1 MTFPGFFGII
11 ELMKNNYIQKDYTT
25 FGKVYQLKISS
36 EYDVLIPSDE
46 SVRLLDAVME
56 ELDYTKMYRAYARK
70 GRKPAVTPVTMFK
83 ILVYGAMDRIYSGRD
98 LERAC
103 RRDINYMWLLGDEP
117 APSHDALTRFRS
129 GVFAECAED
138 MFYQLIIKLMEMGE
152 VSLAHLFVDGTKQ
165 EANAN
170 KYSFVWKKSTN
181 KYQARLEENIVKLKQ
196 ELNSRYGGKFKDET
210 RLSEISE
217 AFPALPDEAFVHGRG
232 KRKSQLQR
240 DIEQVTEYIVREQKY
255 EKYQKIFKDR
265 NSFSKTDPDATF
277 MHMKD
282 DHMRNAQLK
291 PGYNIQLGV
300 EAEYIT
306 GVMVSSERNDQ
317 LTLIPLL
324 EEMEAHLG
332 TQYKDVTLDAGYE
345 SEENYT
351 YFEEKGQIAYIK
363 PQNYERSKTKK
374 FKSNMNLRENMPYD
388 PEKDEYTCPNGKK
401 LRAVHTGVRK
411 SKTGFESEITYYECE
426 SCAGCPHKKSCTRA
440 KGNRKMQLSKEFLRQ
455 REESKVRITSEMG
468 ILLRMNRSIQ
478 AEGAFGVLKE
488 DMGFRRFLLRGNKKV
503 KAEIILMA
511 LGYNVNKLHRK
522 IQGNRTGS
530 QLFEKM
536 IA

>member
-1 MTFPGFFGII
+1 
-11 ELMKNNYIQKDYTT
+11 MKTQLIQRDYTT

-46 SVRLLDAVME
+46 SVRLLDAIME
-56 ELDYTKMYRAYARK
+56 ELDYTKMYRAYARR
-70 GRKPAVTPVTMFK
+70 GRKTAVTPVTMSK
-83 ILVYGAMDRIYSGRD
+83 ILVYGAMDRRYSGRD
-98 LERAC
+98 LERSC

-117 APSHDALTRFRS
+117 APSHDSLTRFRS
-129 GVFAECAED
+129 GIFAECAED
-138 MFYQLIIKLMEMGE
+138 IFYQLVKKLQEIDEIK
-152 VSLAHLFVDGTKQ
+152 LAHLFIDGTKL

-181 KYQARLEENIVKLKQ
+181 KYQARLEDRI
-196 ELNSRYGGKFKDET
+196 GGFKDELNVRYAGGYKEET
-210 RLSEISE
+210 TLSEILERLSKI
-217 AFPALPDEAFVHGRG
+217 PCEAFVHGRG

-240 DIEQVTEYIVREQKY
+240 DIEQATEYMLRQQKY
-255 EKYQKIFKDR
+255 EKYQETFNGR

-291 PGYNIQLGV
+291 PGYNVQIGV
-300 EAEYIT
+300 EGEYIT
-306 GVMVSSERNDQ
+306 GVSVSSERSDQ

-324 EEMEAHLG
+324 EDMESYLG
-332 TQYKDVTLDAGYE
+332 KQYGDVTLDAGYE

-351 YFEEKGQIAYIK
+351 YFGKKGQRAYIK
-363 PQNYERSKTKK
+363 PQNYERSKTRK

-388 PEKDEYTCPNGKK
+388 FEKDEYTCQNGKK

-426 SCAGCPHKKSCTRA
+426 SCEGCAYKKGCTRA

-455 REESKVRITSEMG
+455 REESKVRITSELG
-468 ILLRMNRSIQ
+468 IMLRINRSIQ

-503 KAEIILMA
+503 KAEIFLMA

-522 IQGNRTGS
+522 IQGNRIGS